1 MNRGRDDRPA
11 AVIVGG
17 GPGRDYPTVRS
28 LNEHGIK
35 TIYARTDT
43 KSPVPASR
51 FCDETAPLPS
61 PTENL
66 PAFRDALLELAA
78 RPAVATIVPTREDSV
93 YVLSKHHDRFAP
105 HVSLV
110 VPPFETLRRA
120 HDRVRLAEAAT
131 EAGVPVPE
139 TTPLGAVEDW
149 NRPSILK
156 SRYNILTPDYVADFP
171 PTEVAMV
178 KSVRHLDPG
187 ERPDVT
193 EIRRE
198 MRHDPIVQEYVPT
211 DGEFMFAGLY
221 DHGTPLA
228 TFQHR
233 QVRGDSYL
241 GGGGVYRTSVYIDEL
256 QTVADR
262 LLSELNWH
270 GIACI
275 EYMRHAETG
284 EFVLTEINPRTWQ
297 SLSTAVRAGADFPHD
312 YWLAAMGEPERIDPT
327 YKLGVG
333 THSLYGEFEYV
344 HSLFHDRSPH
354 TERPPIAPQLW
365 AVLTSLYDE
374 PAFDYT
380 RLDDPGPLVDSVGF
394 VLCNLLRRGTESE

>member
-1 MNRGRDDRPA
+1 
-11 AVIVGG
+11 
-17 GPGRDYPTVRS
+17 
-28 LNEHGIK
+28 
-35 TIYARTDT
+35 
-43 KSPVPASR
+43 
-51 FCDETAPLPS
+51 
-61 PTENL
+61 
-66 PAFRDALLELAA
+66 
-78 RPAVATIVPTREDSV
+78 
-93 YVLSKHHDRFAP
+93 
-105 HVSLV
+105 
-110 VPPFETLRRA
+110 
-120 HDRVRLAEAAT
+120 
-131 EAGVPVPE
+131 
-139 TTPLGAVEDW
+139 
-149 NRPSILK
+149 
-156 SRYNILTPDYVADFP
+156 
-171 PTEVAMV
+171 
-178 KSVRHLDPG
+178 
-187 ERPDVT
+187 
-193 EIRRE
+193 
-198 MRHDPIVQEYVPT
+198 
-211 DGEFMFAGLY
+211 
-221 DHGTPLA
+221 
-228 TFQHR
+228 
-233 QVRGDSYL
+233 
-241 GGGGVYRTSVYIDEL
+241 VYRTSVYIDEL

-344 HSLFHDRSPH
+344 HSLFRDRSPH